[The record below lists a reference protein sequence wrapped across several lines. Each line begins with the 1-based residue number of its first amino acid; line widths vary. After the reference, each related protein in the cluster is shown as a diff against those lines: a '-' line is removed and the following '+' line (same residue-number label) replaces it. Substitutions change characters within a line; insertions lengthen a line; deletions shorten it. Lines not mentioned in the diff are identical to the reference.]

1 MKQTTFIHLL
11 GFFLMLFSSCDAQEQ
26 VMPIKEYVALT
37 ASKAIV
43 PTQDSQFASK
53 AKVPTQDS
61 TFVGFNVPKMFSP
74 TLQVGEY
81 VRRVFEDK
89 AGNLWFGTNGEGI
102 ARFNG
107 KDLAYYSTYN
117 GLSGSQV
124 TAIMEDAGG
133 NIWCATNGGVSRFDA
148 RLPARAGSLGNDQV
162 GQGKGV
168 TNFTI
173 QEGLTDNWVWSL
185 YQDSKGTIWA
195 GTLKGLCR
203 FDGTKFQSFALP
215 ATKAAHPTSHLS
227 TTRVCAITEDKSG
240 KLWFGTDGGGAYS
253 FDGKAFTNFTTTDGL
268 CDNNITSILKDRKG
282 NIWFGSMNGGLS
294 RYDPS
299 AELRAGGKSFTNFN
313 EKTGIGNNEVW
324 NIYED
329 KKGDIWFSSEGF
341 GVYRFDPSAPL
352 RAGGNKLTNFGK
364 KEGLNIQAVQT
375 IYEDS
380 KGRLWIGGGGGLYRF
395 DGKDTFFN
403 VTKDGLMD
411 GC

>member
-1 MKQTTFIHLL
+1 MKQPFVSGIL
-11 GFFLMLFSSCDAQEQ
+11 GFTLVFFSSCMGQDNEISLQEFVAITNSKPVSHARQ
-26 VMPIKEYVALT
+26 VTDSVQVSR
-37 ASKAIV
+37 SKAVV
-43 PTQDSQFASK
+43 PAQYQHIWGMNYQKWLYPD
-53 AKVPTQDS
+53 
-61 TFVGFNVPKMFSP
+61 
-74 TLQVGEY
+74 LQIGEY

-107 KDLAYYSTYN
+107 KDLSYFSTYN

-133 NIWCATNGGVSRFDA
+133 NIWCATQGGISRFD
-148 RLPARAGSLGNDQV
+148 
-162 GQGKGV
+162 GKGV
-168 TNFTI
+168 TNFTMND
-173 QEGLTDNWVWSL
+173 GLTDNWVWSL

-195 GTLKGLCR
+195 GTLMGLCR
-203 FDGTKFQSFALP
+203 FDGAKFSSFALP
-215 ATKAAHPTSHLS
+215 ATKVAHPAPDLS
-227 TTRVCAITEDKSG
+227 VSRVSAITEDKTG
-240 KLWFGTDGGGAYS
+240 NLWFGTDGGGAYS
-253 FDGKAFTNFTTTDGL
+253 YDGKSFTNFTTTDGL
-268 CDNNITSILKDRKG
+268 CDNNVTSILKDRKG

-294 RYDPS
+294 CYDPS
-299 AELRAGGKSFTNFN
+299 PELRAGGKSFTSFN
-313 EKTGIGNNEVW
+313 QETGIGNNEVW

-341 GVYRFDPSAPL
+341 GVYRYD
-352 RAGGNKLTNFGK
+352 GKTLTNFGE
-364 KEGLNIQAVQT
+364 KEGLGIKAVQT

-403 VTKDGLMD
+403 VTRDGLTD